1 VYRAIRER
9 HPELSRFLR
18 DGRIP
23 ETSFRSSRR
32 VKGVGTR
39 EILTPT
45 VRVGDI
51 PLRGGYGA
59 AGIEEQAT
67 SDRLWKILRSSDIH
81 LEPRYSSLF
90 IRTLRLLSQE
100 KRYIYIYISFHIYIY
115 IHIFHIYIYYIYIY
129 IYIHIS
135 YIYIYTY
142 THTHRE
148 RKETRGIGAIRRV
161 QQNTLQITIKVRG
174 RAAIAAV
181 RFPLIRA
188 IQ

>member
-100 KRYIYIYISFHIYIY
+100 KRYIYISFHIYIY
-115 IHIFHIYIYYIYIY
+115 IHIFHIFHIYIYIYFIYIYIY
-129 IYIHIS
+129 IYC
-135 YIYIYTY
+135 
-142 THTHRE
+142 
-148 RKETRGIGAIRRV
+148 
-161 QQNTLQITIKVRG
+161 
-174 RAAIAAV
+174 
-181 RFPLIRA
+181 
-188 IQ
+188 

>member
-100 KRYIYIYISFHIYIY
+100 KRYIYIYIYLFIYIYIFIYFIYIYIIYIYIYIFIFHIYIY
-115 IHIFHIYIYYIYIY
+115 IH
-129 IYIHIS
+129 
-135 YIYIYTY
+135 
-142 THTHRE
+142 THTHIERE
-148 RKETRGIGAIRRV
+148 RKHVVSARYGAS
-161 QQNTLQITIKVRG
+161 NKTPYK
-174 RAAIAAV
+174 
-181 RFPLIRA
+181 
-188 IQ
+188 